1 MNELKR
7 NFISA
12 DKTIA
17 RDSYG
22 QFFKVGELVKHEDGN
37 VEAASIISFQINEE
51 SEEIKVYLDN
61 GKWAHLDF
69 LIKINSCII

>member
-1 MNELKR
+1 MNKITATELKR

-12 DKTIA
+12 DKIIA

-22 QFFKVGELVKHEDGN
+22 QFFKIGESVKHEDSN
-37 VEAASIISFQINEE
+37 AEKANIISFQIDEE

-69 LIKINSCII
+69 LVKL